1 VPDLPRDPVDV
12 VVVGAG
18 PNGLAAA
25 IEVAR
30 AGCSVLVV
38 EAAATVGGGTRTAE
52 LTLPGFHHDVCSA
65 IHPLAAGSPFLR
77 SVPLAEHGC
86 ELVHPEVPLVHP
98 LDGGRAGVLHR
109 SLDDTVHAAGPDGAR
124 WADLFGPLVSRWAD
138 VEEHVLGPVL
148 RPPRHPVSMARFGRH
163 AVRPA
168 VAVAD
173 RLADPGLRA
182 LFGGAAA
189 HAFLPLERPLTAS
202 FGLLLGALAHVRGW
216 PVVRGGSQGLTD
228 ALVSYLE
235 VLGGTVVTGH
245 RVTSL
250 EQLPPHRAVVAD
262 VTPRQLA
269 ALARDAL
276 GGRARR
282 RLLRFRPGPGAC
294 KVDYALAGPVPWTN
308 PDARRAGTLHLG
320 GTLEEIAAAERTVA
334 RGGHAD
340 RPYVLVAQQ
349 SVIDHT
355 RARAGQHTLWAYCHV
370 PNGSTLDVSE
380 RITDQIERF
389 APGFRD
395 LVLDRHV
402 MTAADLATYN
412 PTYVGGDISAGSHA
426 GTQLLLRP
434 WPALDPYRTPVEGVF
449 LCSASTPPGGG
460 VHGMCGHHA
469 ARSVLRW
476 LGHDGR

>member
-1 VPDLPRDPVDV
+1 MTGPVDV

-25 IEVAR
+25 IELAR
-30 AGCSVLVV
+30 AGRSVTVL
-38 EAAATVGGGTRTAE
+38 EAADVPGGGARTAE
-52 LTLPGFHHDVCSA
+52 LTRPGFRHDVCSA
-65 IHPLAAGSPFLR
+65 VHPLAAGSPFLR
-77 SVPLAEHGC
+77 SVPLAAHGC
-86 ELVHPEVPLVHP
+86 ELVHPELPLVHP

-109 SLDDTVHAAGPDGAR
+109 DLHATVAAAGADGSA
-124 WADLFGPLVSRWAD
+124 WAALFGPLVHRWDQLEPA
-138 VEEHVLGPVL
+138 VLGPLL
-148 RPPRHPVSMARFGRH
+148 RVPRHPLTLARFGIH
-163 AVRPA
+163 AVLPA
-168 VAVAD
+168 SW
-173 RLADPGLRA
+173 
-182 LFGGAAA
+182 AASRFDTDEVRGVFA
-189 HAFLPLERPLTAS
+189 GIAGHSFLPLEHALSTS
-202 FGLLLGALAHVRGW
+202 FALVLGALAHTRGW
-216 PVVRGGSQGLTD
+216 PVVRGGSQALAD
-228 ALVSYLE
+228 ALVAHLRE
-235 VLGGTVVTGH
+235 LGGTVVTGC
-245 RVTSL
+245 RVRSL
-250 EQLPPHRAVVAD
+250 AELPPHRAVVAD

-269 ALARDAL
+269 ALAGDAL
-276 GGRARR
+276 DGRARR

-294 KVDYALAGPVPWTN
+294 KVDYALAGPVPWAN
-308 PDARRAGTLHLG
+308 ADARRAGTLHLG

-334 RGGHAD
+334 RGGHAE
-340 RPYVLVAQQ
+340 RPYVLVSQP
-349 SVIDHT
+349 SIVDGT
-355 RARAGQHTLWAYCHV
+355 RAPEGHHVLWAYCHV

-402 MTAADLATYN
+402 LTAADLARYN

-426 GTQLLLRP
+426 GTQLVLRP

-476 LGHDGR
+476 LDGRRS

>member
-1 VPDLPRDPVDV
+1 MTEALDV
-12 VVVGAG
+12 VVIGAG

-30 AGCSVLVV
+30 AGCSVTVL
-38 EAAATVGGGTRTAE
+38 EAADVPGGGARTAE
-52 LTLPGFHHDVCSA
+52 LTRPGFRHDVCSA

-77 SVPLAEHGC
+77 SVPLAAHGC
-86 ELVHPEVPLVHP
+86 ELVHPELPLVHP

-109 SLDDTVHAAGPDGAR
+109 SLAETVAAAGTDGPA
-124 WADLFGPLVSRWAD
+124 WEALLGPLVDRWDHLEPAL
-138 VEEHVLGPVL
+138 LGPLV
-148 RPPRHPVSMARFGRH
+148 RVPRHPI
-163 AVRPA
+163 
-168 VAVAD
+168 D
-173 RLADPGLRA
+173 LAHFGLRA
-182 LFGGAAA
+182 VLPATSVAGRFGTDEVRGLFAGIAG
-189 HAFLPLERPLTAS
+189 HSFLPLEHALTTS
-202 FGLLLGALAHVRGW
+202 FALVLGGLAHTRGW